1 MSEFI
6 EQIKTLNERFPL
18 ILSEYKNNYD
28 LYYKDNKDQTK
39 LNAYNTSDSQV
50 ANCIRDM
57 RNITDTLKAQNYEF
71 VAVISQL
78 NSLIADEQTTNGV
91 LKDKMERMKNV
102 NNGST
107 TLISDYKENY
117 NETNMRNWAMLI
129 GILVICISFL
139 KFFIIPTS
147 AEGLLLIK
155 NKKLEDANKLV
166 TELQGFAKELND
178 KRIYYIEG
186 EKRKK
191 MDLDRQKIYERVK
204 AEEEGKYAAQAAR
217 DAAQAAA
224 VKLKTK

>member
-50 ANCIRDM
+50 AKCIRDM

-91 LKDKMERMKNV
+91 LKDKMERIKNV

>member
-1 MSEFI
+1 MSVFREK
-6 EQIKTLNERFPL
+6 IKTLKDQFPV
-18 ILSEYKNNYD
+18 ILSEYEKN
-28 LYYKDNKDQTK
+28 YYTGTDQTK
-39 LNAYNTSDSQV
+39 LNVYNTYNSQV
-50 ANCIRDM
+50 AKCIRDM
-57 RNITDTLKAQNYEF
+57 RNITDTLKAQNNEF
-71 VAVISQL
+71 DSIISKY
-78 NSLIADEQTTNGV
+78 NKLIPDEQKKNAL
-91 LKDKMERMKNV
+91 LKRKLNKMKTV
-102 NNGST
+102 NNGSA
-107 TLISDYKENY
+107 TLIGDYKENY
-117 NETNMRNWAMLI
+117 NETSMRNWSMLI
-129 GILVICISFL
+129 GILVVCISFL

-147 AEGLLLIK
+147 VEGLLLIK

-217 DAAQAAA
+217 DAARDAAQAAA